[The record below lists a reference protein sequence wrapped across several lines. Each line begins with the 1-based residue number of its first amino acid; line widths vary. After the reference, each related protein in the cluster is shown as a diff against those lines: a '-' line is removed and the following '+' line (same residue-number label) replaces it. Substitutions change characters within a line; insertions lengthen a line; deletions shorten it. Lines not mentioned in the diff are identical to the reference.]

1 MAKSKWLFALV
12 FFLVGVQPS
21 FADDYA
27 KTVGTWK
34 LVSFESES
42 QATGEREPVLGK
54 NPTGYTIF
62 TPERRL
68 MVIITGEGRK
78 PAKTDQ
84 DRAAL
89 FKATLAYTG
98 MYRIDGDK
106 RITKV
111 EVSSNPEW
119 VGTEMVRFFRFDGDR
134 LQIISDWLQS
144 VVRPERGKVRAIL
157 TWERA
162 E

>member
-1 MAKSKWLFALV
+1 MFRLSRLAALV
-12 FFLVGVQPS
+12 LFVIAVQPC

-27 KTVGTWK
+27 KTVGTWR

-42 QATGEREPVLGK
+42 QATGEREAVLGK
-54 NPTGYTIF
+54 NPTGYIIF

-68 MVIITGEGRK
+68 MVIITGEGRNA
-78 PAKTDQ
+78 AKTDQ
-84 DRAAL
+84 DRASL
-89 FKATLAYTG
+89 FKSMTAYTG
-98 MYRIDGDK
+98 VYRIEGDK

-111 EVSSNPEW
+111 DVSWNPDW
-119 VGTEMVRFFRFDGDR
+119 VGTDVVRFFRFDGER
-134 LQIISDWLQS
+134 LQIISEWMQS

-162 E
+162 K

>member
-1 MAKSKWLFALV
+1 MFRLSLLVALV
-12 FFLVGVQPS
+12 LVVIAVQPCLS
-21 FADDYA
+21 DDYE
-27 KTVGTWK
+27 KTIGTWK

-42 QATGEREPVLGK
+42 QATGEREAVLGK
-54 NPTGYTIF
+54 NPTGYIIF

-68 MVIITGEGRK
+68 MVIITGEGRNA
-78 PAKTDQ
+78 AKTDQ

-89 FKATLAYTG
+89 FKSMTAYTG
-98 MYRIDGDK
+98 VYRIEGEK

-111 EVSSNPEW
+111 DVSWNPDW
-119 VGTEMVRFFRFDGDR
+119 VGTDVVRFFRFDGER
-134 LQIISDWLQS
+134 LQIISEWMQS

-162 E
+162 K

>member
-1 MAKSKWLFALV
+1 MFKLKYLV
-12 FFLVGVQPS
+12 ILAWFLIAVQPC
-21 FADDYA
+21 FGDDYA
-27 KTVGTWK
+27 KTVGTWR

-42 QATGEREPVLGK
+42 QATAEREPVLGK
-54 NPTGYTIF
+54 NPTGYIVF

-68 MVIITGEGRK
+68 MLIITGEGRNV
-78 PAKTDQ
+78 PKTDQ

-89 FKATLAYTG
+89 LKSMIAYTG
-98 MYRIDGDK
+98 MYRIEGDK

-111 EVSSNPEW
+111 DVSWNPDW
-119 VGTEMVRFFRFDGDR
+119 VGTDVVRFFRIDGDR
-134 LQIISDWLQS
+134 LQIISDWMQS

-162 E
+162 K

>member
-1 MAKSKWLFALV
+1 MFRLSWLAV
-12 FFLVGVQPS
+12 FVLFIIVVQPC

-27 KTVGTWK
+27 KTVGTWR

-42 QATGEREPVLGK
+42 QATGEREAVLGK
-54 NPTGYTIF
+54 NPTGYIIF

-68 MVIITGEGRK
+68 MVIITGEGRNA
-78 PAKTDQ
+78 AKTDQ
-84 DRAAL
+84 DRASL
-89 FKATLAYTG
+89 FKSMTAYTG
-98 MYRIDGDK
+98 VYRIEGDK

-111 EVSSNPEW
+111 DVSWNPDW
-119 VGTEMVRFFRFDGDR
+119 VGTDVVRFFRFDGER
-134 LQIISDWLQS
+134 LQIISEWMQS

-162 E
+162 K

>member
-1 MAKSKWLFALV
+1 MTV
-12 FFLVGVQPS
+12 PPS

-27 KTVGTWK
+27 KTVGTWR

-42 QATGEREPVLGK
+42 QTTGELEPVLGK
-54 NPTGYTIF
+54 NPTGYIIF

-68 MVIITGEGRK
+68 MLVITGEGRNA
-78 PAKTDQ
+78 PKTDQ
-84 DRAAL
+84 DRVAL
-89 FKATLAYTG
+89 FKSMIAYTG
-98 MYRIDGDK
+98 VYRIEGDK

-111 EVSSNPEW
+111 DVSWNPDW
-119 VGTEMVRFFRFDGDR
+119 VGTDVARFFRFDGER
-134 LQIISDWLQS
+134 LQIISEWMQS

-162 E
+162 K

>member
-1 MAKSKWLFALV
+1 MFRLSWLAV
-12 FFLVGVQPS
+12 FVLFIIVVQPC

-27 KTVGTWK
+27 KTVGTWG

-54 NPTGYTIF
+54 NPTGYIIF

-68 MVIITGEGRK
+68 MLVITGEGRNA
-78 PAKTDQ
+78 PKTDQ

-89 FKATLAYTG
+89 LKSMIAYTG
-98 MYRIDGDK
+98 MYRIEGDK

-111 EVSSNPEW
+111 DVSWNPEW
-119 VGTEMVRFFRFDGDR
+119 VGTELVRFFRFDGDR
-134 LQIISDWLQS
+134 LQIISEWLPS
-144 VVRPERGKVRAIL
+144 VVRPERGNVRAIL

-162 E
+162 K